1 MTRQP
6 SPLPPLKSIR
16 ASTATCYRNYVR
28 LITHLNPIICEIF
41 VMWIKYPARRTK
53 IMYDRSPDYLRNLWF
68 VCQYVI
74 EIESDA
80 SNFVFLD
87 TGAAGEK

>member
-1 MTRQP
+1 
-6 SPLPPLKSIR
+6 
-16 ASTATCYRNYVR
+16 
-28 LITHLNPIICEIF
+28 
-41 VMWIKYPARRTK
+41 
-53 IMYDRSPDYLRNLWF
+53 MYDRSPDYLRNLWF